1 MNRRFGGSGLG
12 LTICQNI
19 LQIMGSRLEVSSE
32 VGKGSEFSFEILVE
46 EAPVEVVEEMDK
58 VRESIEESKSA
69 QLSSGKMEQRAKAKI
84 LLAED
89 NALNQQVISKLLNR
103 LGYNVVLV
111 EDGKEAVD
119 ALNRWEFDM
128 VFMDLMMPVLDGIS
142 ATKIIRETLPP
153 AKQPVIVALT
163 ANSSED
169 DINNCMAVGMN
180 DFLSKLV
187 ELETLDKTL
196 IENLGLGDNDKDHSQ
211 ESIKKTIDFPKIEPV
226 EEVVEEASAPE
237 AHQIDMKNHLNVP
250 MEDEDG
256 NKFVWTMKSGATEPT
271 MIYIDK

>member
-46 EAPVEVVEEMDK
+46 EAPVEVIEEMDK
-58 VRESIEESKSA
+58 VRGSIEESKSA

-103 LGYNVVLV
+103 FGYNVVLV

-128 VFMDLMMPVLDGIS
+128 VFMDLMMPVLDEIS

-153 AKQPVIVALT
+153 AKQPVCP
-163 ANSSED
+163 D
-169 DINNCMAVGMN
+169 CQ
-180 DFLSKLV
+180 
-187 ELETLDKTL
+187 L
-196 IENLGLGDNDKDHSQ
+196 IRR
-211 ESIKKTIDFPKIEPV
+211 
-226 EEVVEEASAPE
+226 
-237 AHQIDMKNHLNVP
+237 
-250 MEDEDG
+250 
-256 NKFVWTMKSGATEPT
+256 
-271 MIYIDK
+271 